1 MNARELATHTK
12 AARNETMRKPSTY
25 QVDFERDSKSGE
37 WTAVIDRSQ
46 GVSCVTQG
54 RTIAQ
59 ARRRIREA
67 LALFLDDEAAA
78 AQAELVENFVLP
90 AAAKSVLEKAV
101 EARAAAQEAARASA
115 DLSERAAKSLAKA
128 GVSRRDAA
136 DILGI
141 SPGRVQQ
148 LVGER

>member
-1 MNARELATHTK
+1 MVTMSKRK
-12 AARNETMRKPSTY
+12 AYR
-25 QVDFERDSKSGE
+25 VDFERDAKSGD

-54 RTIAQ
+54 KTLAV
-59 ARRRIREA
+59 ARKRIREA
-67 LALFLDDEAAA
+67 LALFLNDGSSPESFELAESFELPESAKTVIAEALAA
-78 AQAELVENFVLP
+78 RCAVREATERYATASGL
-90 AAAKSVLEKAV
+90 AAKRL
-101 EARAAAQEAARASA
+101 AR
-115 DLSERAAKSLAKA
+115 A

-136 DILGI
+136 DILGL

>member
-12 AARNETMRKPSTY
+12 AARNEAMRKPSTY